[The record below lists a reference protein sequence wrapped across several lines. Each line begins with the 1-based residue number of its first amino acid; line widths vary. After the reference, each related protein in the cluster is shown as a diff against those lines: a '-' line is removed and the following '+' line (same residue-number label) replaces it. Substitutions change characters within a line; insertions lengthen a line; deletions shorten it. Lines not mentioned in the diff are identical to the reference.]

1 MASASTSATNGPD
14 EVGGDA
20 GADPHA
26 RLTFDLDVDVCV
38 IGAGL
43 AGLSVALEAAQ
54 AGLNVAVLESR
65 RIGWGAS
72 GHHLGTVMPG
82 FGVPVRDLI
91 TRVGLEHTRALWT
104 ASRTGMEIV
113 RQRTTEA
120 AMAGLAL
127 SDGALEVSNVDL
139 GDRLVERL
147 QMLGVEFGSEVE
159 GWPIERVRDVL
170 RTDRYFHGI
179 YYPTAFQ
186 LDGRRYLA
194 GLEALARQAGVRIFE
209 ETTALEID
217 FSGIRK
223 RIVTPHARLRA
234 SDIVL
239 AGNVHL
245 GAPSRRVADTLL
257 PVWRTAALTAPLGD
271 RLAEAIGF
279 AGSIADTDGID
290 HYRIVGGDRLLWAS
304 GETTFDLAP
313 ERLAA
318 VIKRR
323 IRTVFPQLGAVEI
336 AQSFSA
342 AVGMT
347 VHGMPQIGELRPGL
361 WVASGFGRQGLAT
374 TAIAGRLIARGILHA
389 DTRWQLFSPFE
400 LVWAGGKIGRIVG
413 QGVYLAAREGAIA
426 AGALARY
433 RERAAERAR
442 LKQERADAAKQLRAA
457 RQQRIEPS
465 LSPSPPS
472 PDPGTPPQR
481 QAETTHAE

>member
-1 MASASTSATNGPD
+1 MDSASTSATNGPD
-14 EVGGDA
+14 GF
-20 GADPHA
+20 GADTAAEPHA
-26 RLTFDLDVDVCV
+26 RLNFDLDVDVCV

-54 AGLNVAVLESR
+54 AGLSVAVLESR
-65 RIGWGAS
+65 RVGWSAS
-72 GHHLGTVMPG
+72 GHNLGTVMPG
-82 FGVPVRDLI
+82 FGVPIGDLI
-91 TRVGLEHTRALWT
+91 ARIGLEHTKALWT

-113 RQRTTEA
+113 RGRATEE
-120 AMAGLAL
+120 AMPGIAL
-127 SDGALEVSNVDL
+127 SNGALEVSNVDL

-147 QMLGVEFGSEVE
+147 QMLGVESGSEVE
-159 GWPIERVRDVL
+159 GWPIEQVRDVL
-170 RTDRYFHGI
+170 RSNRYFHGI
-179 YYPTAFQ
+179 HYPTAFQ

-194 GLEALARQAGVRIFE
+194 GLEALARQAGARIFE
-209 ETTALEID
+209 ETPALGID

-223 RIVTPHARLRA
+223 RIVTPNARLRA

-245 GAPSRRVADTLL
+245 GAPSRRVTDTLL

-279 AGSIADTDGID
+279 AGSVADTDGID

-304 GETTFDLAP
+304 GETTFELAP
-313 ERLAA
+313 QRLAG

-323 IRTVFPQLGAVEI
+323 IKAVFPQLGAVEI
-336 AQSFSA
+336 AHSFSA

-374 TAIAGRLIARGILHA
+374 TAIAGRMIARGILHA
-389 DTRWQLFSPFE
+389 DTRWKLFSPFE
-400 LVWAGGKIGRIVG
+400 LVWAGGKVGRIVG

-442 LKQERADAAKQLRAA
+442 IKKQLAEAKREERAA
-457 RQQRIEPS
+457 RMQRIEPS
-465 LSPSPPS
+465 LTPRAPP
-472 PDPGTPPQR
+472 PDAAAHPPRQTETS
-481 QAETTHAE
+481 QAE